1 MQDLQDRL
9 YMICLLNM
17 MFNTDFCLTCRKRQP
32 FTAEPTSEKEGSI
45 KSEPVEESVEVIEK
59 EGTQGNM
66 ESAVIGCSQ
75 VARAQ

>member
-1 MQDLQDRL
+1 
-9 YMICLLNM
+9 
-17 MFNTDFCLTCRKRQP
+17 MFEHKVIHDSFTEHDVQHFHLTCRKRQP

-45 KSEPVEESVEVIEK
+45 KLEPVDESVEVIEK
-59 EGTQGNM
+59 EGTQGNI